1 MSTVH
6 ERDGEIVAAVKGAID
21 SLLPRCAFIMDEKRP
36 AADDRRGSRPRAGR
50 GDNGFSDEALRV
62 LAFATR
68 ALPGVPA
75 TRRTSN
81 AISCP
86 SASSA

>member
-21 SLLPRCAFIMDEKRP
+21 SLLPRCAFIMDEDG
-36 AADDRRGSRPRAGR
+36 AADDRRGSRARWPWR
-50 GDNGFSDEALRV
+50 NGSDEALRV
-62 LAFATR
+62 LAFAT
-68 ALPGVPA
+68 APCPACPA

-81 AISCP
+81 AISCS